1 MGKII
6 QITSAGNDGGMMLYA
21 LCDDGNVW
29 EFCIQTG
36 WVKLP
41 LPTPSPNSEYIQDLG
56 VSEFADGLD
65 D

>member
-6 QITSAGNDGGMMLYA
+6 QIISAGNDGGVKLYA

-29 EFCIQTG
+29 EYWTLSG

-41 LPTPSPNSEYIQDLG
+41 LPTPSPNSE
-56 VSEFADGLD
+56 
-65 D
+65 